1 MFAYF
6 FLRTAVQL
14 FPQIQCLAFATMVSL
29 RATLMNISYRLISIS
44 IIRIEYTDI
53 NSIHTYTSM
62 YIYIYIYSAYMYI
75 DMQSTYIKHLLKAS
89 ESEPCKLQTQTTKA
103 ACST

>member
-1 MFAYF
+1 MAHSCVLLVASMFAYF

-62 YIYIYIYSAYMYI
+62 YIYIHIQCVYVYRYAKYIY
-75 DMQSTYIKHLLKAS
+75 QTFT
-89 ESEPCKLQTQTTKA
+89 ESQRK
-103 ACST
+103 